1 MVRVECSVGAYT
13 RISIK
18 FTPQFGELHPVIQRN
33 TYKVHFLNVNSGL
46 FDTRLNILT
55 NVRYAMIGQGH
66 SSKVTSK
73 CVLSLNICQGSLQSK
88 AFVQL
93 ALKGI

>member
-1 MVRVECSVGAYT
+1 MYILGELNL
-13 RISIK
+13 IHQ
-18 FTPQFGELHPVIQRN
+18 QFGELHPVIQRN